1 LRGTRGGH
9 GVSELV
15 SKGTDVAQQVVVP
28 VDESVQADVQV
39 RAQAHKSSGCR
50 CASPELHCFRHR
62 VNNTHDVLKHALPG
76 IPSLASSLDMFALS
90 SRHGGRRLAPLSR
103 AASTS
108 RGLAQIL
115 EKRPDDVVITY
126 AKRTAMGRRG
136 KGQLAQYSVDEIMHA
151 LFKVGRTSYG
161 LGRVSKAMCRPVWR
175 RPNSTLLRFLTSASA
190 RRLRIVYCPC
200 N

>member
-1 LRGTRGGH
+1 
-9 GVSELV
+9 
-15 SKGTDVAQQVVVP
+15 
-28 VDESVQADVQV
+28 
-39 RAQAHKSSGCR
+39 
-50 CASPELHCFRHR
+50 
-62 VNNTHDVLKHALPG
+62 
-76 IPSLASSLDMFALS
+76 MFARS
-90 SRHGGRRLAPLSR
+90 SCLVGRRLAPLSR

-151 LFKVGRTSYG
+151 LFKVGLTSSG
-161 LGRVSKAMCRPVWR
+161 LGCVSKAMCRPLWR
-175 RPNSTLLRFLTSASA
+175 RPNSTLLRFLTSVPAC
-190 RRLRIVYCPC
+190 RLSIVYCPW